1 MRHRRLTIPL
11 VVLVA
16 MVVALLIAAPPA
28 VAGEKPTILR
38 LAHVVPATSTKNLAN
53 LKFSELVQGRTK
65 NQVQVHVFPGSQLG
79 NEMDLAQGAQMGTLD
94 LFWGDVA
101 VYASHVKEFNVFN
114 APLVF
119 KDTTHWGAV
128 VKGPIFDGL
137 ADQLLKKAGLRVL
150 ARHWMGERYVLTR
163 SKPVATPDD
172 IKGLKI
178 RVPDIP
184 MYTSSFKALGAI
196 PTPIN
201 YSEVYLSLQQ
211 GVVDGMENPVGLIR
225 AMKFYEV
232 AKYLTLV
239 PWNNAVN
246 VLVVNESVFQRLK
259 PEQQKILLDAGKES
273 EPYLEDLMTR
283 EQEECLKLFESK
295 GVKLI
300 QPKDLSPWLAA
311 VKDFPQKY
319 GDMWG
324 RPALYTEIQNYKY

>member
-1 MRHRRLTIPL
+1 MRPRSL
-11 VVLVA
+11 VILVLLVA
-16 MVVALLIAAPPA
+16 MAFVPLLVPRPAA
-28 VAGEKPTILR
+28 AGEKATILR

-53 LKFSELVQGRTK
+53 LKFSELVQNRTK
-65 NQVQVHVFPGSQLG
+65 NQVQVHVFPGGQLG

-119 KDTTHWGAV
+119 KNTTHWGAV

-137 ADQLLKKAGLRVL
+137 TDQLLKKAGLRVL

-172 IKGLKI
+172 IRGLKI

-246 VLVVNESVFQRLK
+246 VLAVNESVFQRLK
-259 PEQQKILLDAGKES
+259 PEQQKILLEAGRES
-273 EPYLEDLMTR
+273 EPYLEDLMTK
-283 EQEECLKLFESK
+283 EQDECLKLFESK

-311 VKDFPQKY
+311 VKDFPQKN

>member
-1 MRHRRLTIPL
+1 MIRL
-11 VVLVA
+11 VVLIGMMLAFVIPSSPTA
-16 MVVALLIAAPPA
+16 
-28 VAGEKPTILR
+28 AGEKPTILR

-119 KDTTHWGAV
+119 KDTKHWGAV
-128 VKGPIFDGL
+128 VKGPVFDAL
-137 ADQLLKKAGLRVL
+137 AEQLLKKAGLRVL

-163 SKPVATPDD
+163 TKPVATPDD

-259 PEQQKILLDAGKES
+259 PEHQKILIEAGKES
-273 EPYLEDLMTR
+273 EPYLEDLMTK
-283 EQEECLKLFESK
+283 EQDECLKLFESK

-311 VKDFPQKY
+311 VKDFPQKH

-324 RPALYTEIQNYKY
+324 RPALYNEIQSYKY

>member
-1 MRHRRLTIPL
+1 MRKMILPL
-11 VVLVA
+11 ILLVSITYW
-16 MVVALLIAAPPA
+16 MPPAAA

-38 LAHVVPATSTKNLAN
+38 LAHVVPATTSKNLAN
-53 LKFSELVQGRTK
+53 LKFSELVQNRTK
-65 NQVQVHVFPGSQLG
+65 NQIQVHVFPGGQLG

-94 LFWGDVA
+94 LFWGDAA
-101 VYASHVKEFNVFN
+101 VYASYVKEFNVFN

-119 KDTTHWGAV
+119 KDAKHWDAV
-128 VKGPIFDGL
+128 VKGPIFNGL

-163 SKPVATPDD
+163 SKPVTTPDD
-172 IKGLKI
+172 MKGLKI

-184 MYTSSFKALGAI
+184 MYTASFKALGAI

-201 YSEVYLSLQQ
+201 YSEVYLALQQ

-225 AMKFYEV
+225 GMKFYEV
-232 AKYLTLV
+232 AKFLTLV

-246 VLVVNESVFQRLK
+246 ILVINESAFQRLT
-259 PEQQKILLDAGKES
+259 PEHQKILLEAGKES
-273 EPYLEDLMTR
+273 EPYLEDLMTK
-283 EQEECLKLFESK
+283 ESDECLKLFESK

-311 VKDFPQKY
+311 VKDFPKTY

-324 RPALYTEIQNYKY
+324 RPDLYTEIQNYKY

>member
-1 MRHRRLTIPL
+1 MRGWSI
-11 VVLVA
+11 
-16 MVVALLIAAPPA
+16 LIAGVVVCMFA
-28 VAGEKPTILR
+28 VAPLPAFPQEKPTILR

-53 LKFSELVQGRTK
+53 LKFSELVQARSK
-65 NQVQVHVFPGSQLG
+65 NQIQVHVFPGSQLG

-101 VYASHVKEFNVFN
+101 AYASYVKEFNVFN

-119 KDTTHWGAV
+119 KDTQHWGAV
-128 VKGPIFDGL
+128 VNGPIFDNL

-163 SKPVATPDD
+163 NKPVSAPDD

-184 MYTSSFKALGAI
+184 MYTASFKALGAI

-232 AKYLTLV
+232 AKFLTLV

-246 VLVVNESVFQRLK
+246 VLVINESVFKRLK
-259 PEQQKILLDAGKES
+259 PEHQKILVDAGKES
-273 EPYLEDLMTR
+273 QPYLEELMTK
-283 EQEECLKLFESK
+283 ETDECLKLFESK

-300 QPKDLSPWLAA
+300 QPKDISPWLAA
-311 VKDFPQKY
+311 VRDFPKKY

-324 RPALYTEIQNYKY
+324 RPDLYTEIQNYKY

>member
-1 MRHRRLTIPL
+1 MRTLRPVLPLMLLVGIALT
-11 VVLVA
+11 
-16 MVVALLIAAPPA
+16 APPDL
-28 VAGEKPTILR
+28 VLAGEKPTILR

-65 NQVQVHVFPGSQLG
+65 NQIQVHVFPGSQLG

-101 VYASHVKEFNVFN
+101 VYASYVKEFNVFN

-137 ADQLLKKAGLRVL
+137 AEQLLKKAGLRVL

-163 SKPVATPDD
+163 SKPVTTPDD

-201 YSEVYLSLQQ
+201 YSEVYLALQQ

-232 AKYLTLV
+232 AKFLTLV

-246 VLVVNESVFQRLK
+246 VLVINEAVFQRLK
-259 PEQQKILLDAGKES
+259 PEQQKILVEAGKES
-273 EPYLEDLMTR
+273 EPYLEDLMTK
-283 EQEECLKLFESK
+283 EQDECLKLFESK

-311 VKDFPQKY
+311 VKDFPQKN

-324 RPALYTEIQNYKY
+324 RPALYTEIQSYKY

>member
-1 MRHRRLTIPL
+1 MRKILLSLVPL
-11 VVLVA
+11 VALVYWMPLA
-16 MVVALLIAAPPA
+16 PAA
-28 VAGEKPTILR
+28 AGEKPTILR

-65 NQVQVHVFPGSQLG
+65 NQVQVHVFPGGQLG

-94 LFWGDVA
+94 LFWGDA
-101 VYASHVKEFNVFN
+101 AAYASYVKEFNVFN

-119 KDTTHWGAV
+119 KDTKHWDAV
-128 VKGPIFDGL
+128 VKGPVFGGL

-184 MYTSSFKALGAI
+184 MYTASFKALGAI

-225 AMKFYEV
+225 AMKFFEV
-232 AKYLTLV
+232 AKFLTLV

-246 VLVVNESVFQRLK
+246 VLVINESVFQRLK
-259 PEQQKILLDAGKES
+259 PEHQKILLDAGRES
-273 EPYLEDLMTR
+273 EPYLEDLMTK
-283 EQEECLKLFESK
+283 ETDECLKLFESK
-295 GVKLI
+295 GVRLI

-311 VKDFPQKY
+311 VKDFPKKY

-324 RPALYTEIQNYKY
+324 RPDLYTEIQNYKY

>member
-1 MRHRRLTIPL
+1 MRQWRCLPAVVFL
-11 VVLVA
+11 VFVLPF
-16 MVVALLIAAPPA
+16 LAPPA
-28 VAGEKPTILR
+28 AAPQEKPTVLR

-53 LKFSELVQGRTK
+53 LKFSELVQARTK

-94 LFWGDVA
+94 FFWGDVA

-119 KDTTHWGAV
+119 KDTSHWGAV

-163 SKPVATPDD
+163 NKAVSTPDD
-172 IKGLKI
+172 MKGLKI

-184 MYTSSFKALGAI
+184 MYTASFRALGAI

-232 AKYLTLV
+232 AKFLTLV

-246 VLVVNESVFQRLK
+246 VLVINESAFTRLK
-259 PEQQKILLDAGKES
+259 PEQQKILVEAGRES
-273 EPYLEDLMTR
+273 EPYLEDLMTK
-283 EQEECLKLFESK
+283 EQDECLKLFETK
-295 GVKLI
+295 GVKLV
-300 QPKDLSPWLAA
+300 QPKDISPWLAA
-311 VKDFPQKY
+311 VKDFPKRY

-324 RPALYTEIQNYKY
+324 RAELYTEIQNFKY

>member
-1 MRHRRLTIPL
+1 MRRIVLLLVLFVGLVSWMPPL
-11 VVLVA
+11 P
-16 MVVALLIAAPPA
+16 AA
-28 VAGEKPTILR
+28 AGEKPTILR

-53 LKFSELVQGRTK
+53 LKFSELVQARTK

-101 VYASHVKEFNVFN
+101 VYASYVKEFNVFN

-119 KDTTHWGAV
+119 KDTKHWGAV

-163 SKPVATPDD
+163 NKAVATPDD

-246 VLVVNESVFQRLK
+246 VLVINESVFQRLK
-259 PEQQKILLDAGKES
+259 PEQQKILRDAGRES
-273 EPYLEDLMTR
+273 EPYLEDLMTK
-283 EQEECLKLFESK
+283 EADECLKLFESK
-295 GVKLI
+295 GVTLV

-311 VKDFPQKY
+311 VKDFPKKY

-324 RPALYTEIQNYKY
+324 RPELYTEIQNYKY